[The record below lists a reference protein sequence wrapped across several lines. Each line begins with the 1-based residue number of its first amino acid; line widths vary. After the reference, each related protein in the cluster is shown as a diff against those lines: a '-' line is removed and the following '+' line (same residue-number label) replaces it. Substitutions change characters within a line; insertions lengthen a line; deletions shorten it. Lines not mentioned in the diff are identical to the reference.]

1 MKLHIK
7 KLESRFT
14 DSDNELMVTRVEEWG
29 KGYKDSWG
37 VWERYVHTAVFKTD
51 NQQAWCPAGH
61 GITKSQTRLSDQTEL
76 AESTRIYCT
85 VQGTL
90 LSITWHPRWEGSLGR
105 MDTWV
110 YMAESFC

>member
-1 MKLHIK
+1 MNLW
-7 KLESRFT
+7 L
-14 DSDNELMVTRVEEWG
+14 G

-61 GITKSQTRLSDQTEL
+61 GITKSQTRLSNQTEL

-85 VQGTL
+85 AQGTL

-105 MDTWV
+105 MDTLGM
-110 YMAESFC
+110 YG